1 MKLIKQL
8 GELAYGT
15 RLRLLTERFI
25 QDGAKIYQS
34 QGIDFEP
41 RWFTIFYLL
50 SQKSPLSIS
59 EITSELGYTQPAV
72 TQISN
77 ILLKKGYIRVV
88 KDKSDTR
95 KKLLSLSSKGLEL
108 LPRLQE
114 VWKGF
119 EDSVKD
125 VFKDTGY
132 DILFITAKL
141 EDALDKKDMFT
152 RVTEKIKKK
161 QNEAIEIIDYLPQH
175 RTTFRDLNYEWL
187 NKYFTI
193 ESTDRKL
200 LSNPEKEIINNGGY
214 VFFAKAQDQI
224 VGTAALI
231 KHDSKTYELA
241 KMAVTESARGKQI
254 GRKLAETV
262 IKRAKEKRAVTLFL
276 ETSLKLDPAL
286 NLYKKLGFE
295 QVEFSRPSK
304 YKRSTIKM
312 ALAL

>member
-125 VFKDTGY
+125 VFKATGY
-132 DILFITAKL
+132 DILFITAII
-141 EDALDKKDMFT
+141 EDA
-152 RVTEKIKKK
+152 
-161 QNEAIEIIDYLPQH
+161 
-175 RTTFRDLNYEWL
+175 
-187 NKYFTI
+187 
-193 ESTDRKL
+193 
-200 LSNPEKEIINNGGY
+200 
-214 VFFAKAQDQI
+214 
-224 VGTAALI
+224 
-231 KHDSKTYELA
+231 
-241 KMAVTESARGKQI
+241 
-254 GRKLAETV
+254 
-262 IKRAKEKRAVTLFL
+262 
-276 ETSLKLDPAL
+276 
-286 NLYKKLGFE
+286 
-295 QVEFSRPSK
+295 
-304 YKRSTIKM
+304 
-312 ALAL
+312 